1 MQKLTITFIYGKDDT
16 RKLKYRLTSDIP
28 VGVML
33 EKLIGFQF
41 IVDSSD
47 PKTFQVMHN
56 GKAIEDLSKTF
67 EECEI
72 IDGDEIF
79 LIPTVFDPIPP
90 LPEVDVPIKKDKVR
104 SHEHSS
110 HQGDDS
116 SRSHSRHG
124 SQRGGKGNYH
134 HRNKNYSANHNKK
147 ADEAK
152 PQEKTAPK
160 VKETSPEG
168 EKNSAPI
175 PFKPHNK
182 NFRRKFNKK
191 PQDTKKIRP

>member
-56 GKAIEDLSKTF
+56 GKALEDLSKTF

-90 LPEVDVPIKKDKVR
+90 LPDVDVPIKKAPQR
-104 SHEHSS
+104 NHEHPSRT
-110 HQGDDS
+110 GDDS
-116 SRSHSRHG
+116 HKNHNRHNG
-124 SQRGGKGNYH
+124 QRNGKGNYQNH
-134 HRNKNYSANHNKK
+134 HRNRNSSVNHKRPEETKPVAQAKSASPDGENK
-147 ADEAK
+147 
-152 PQEKTAPK
+152 P
-160 VKETSPEG
+160 
-168 EKNSAPI
+168 API
-175 PFKPHNK
+175 PFKPHNR

-191 PQDTKKIRP
+191 PQDSKK